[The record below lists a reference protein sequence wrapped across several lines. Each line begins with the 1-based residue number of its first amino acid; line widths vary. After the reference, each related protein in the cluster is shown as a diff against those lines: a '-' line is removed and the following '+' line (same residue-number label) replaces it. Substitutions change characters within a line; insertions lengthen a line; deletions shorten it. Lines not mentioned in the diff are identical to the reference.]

1 MGKNEYIIF
10 PEILRDKKNSSRELS
25 LRINA
30 TKVELDKVKK
40 LLEEKQEER
49 MRMGGSVLPETEKEV
64 IDEDEFQYLQKFQEL
79 KAQYRTDFYEL
90 RSVMSDIQCCEKH
103 VSQCR
108 KKLVTEFDIWY
119 ADSYLG
125 EESENNV
132 ETESVERKPRKSIAI
147 EDEQEKFDRLQLEYL
162 MDEPESV
169 AYYNAQMQTQRR
181 AYYTDIGRQRQKP
194 VLTKRRT
201 NEPPGMLTTY

>member
-1 MGKNEYIIF
+1 MF
-10 PEILRDKKNSSRELS
+10 VEILRNKKNTSRELS

-30 TKVELDKVKK
+30 TKLELDKVSK

-49 MRMGGSVLPETEKEV
+49 KIMGGSVLPETEKEV
-64 IDEDEFQYLQKFQEL
+64 MDEEEFKHLQNFQEL
-79 KAQYRTDFYEL
+79 KAQYRADFDEL
-90 RSVMSDIQCCEKH
+90 QSVKSDIQCCEKL
-103 VSQCR
+103 VNQCR

-119 ADSYLG
+119 AECYLG
-125 EESENNV
+125 EENDQSV
-132 ETESVERKPRKSIAI
+132 ESESVERKSRKSITI

-181 AYYTDIGRQRQKP
+181 AYYTDVGRQRQKP
-194 VLTKRRT
+194 LLTKRRT
-201 NEPPGMLTTY
+201 NDPPGILTTY

>member
-1 MGKNEYIIF
+1 MF
-10 PEILRDKKNSSRELS
+10 VEILRNKKNTSRELS

-30 TKVELDKVKK
+30 TKLELDKVSK

-49 MRMGGSVLPETEKEV
+49 KMMGGSVLPETEKEV
-64 IDEDEFQYLQKFQEL
+64 MDEEEFKHLQNFQEL
-79 KAQYRTDFYEL
+79 KAQYRADFDEL
-90 RSVMSDIQCCEKH
+90 QSVKSDIQCCEKL
-103 VSQCR
+103 VNQCR

-119 ADSYLG
+119 AESYLG
-125 EESENNV
+125 EENDQSV
-132 ETESVERKPRKSIAI
+132 ESESVERKSRKSITI

-181 AYYTDIGRQRQKP
+181 AYYTDVGRQRQKP
-194 VLTKRRT
+194 LLTKRRT
-201 NEPPGMLTTY
+201 NDPPGILTTY